1 MIGAIIGAII
11 VGAIIGLGARA
22 ILPGGQ
28 DIGWPKTIGLGI
40 ISNLVVSVIF
50 QGLADNPILSV
61 IVAAIVGA
69 GILWFAIKQGWLSHN
84 TA

>member
-11 VGAIIGLGARA
+11 VGAIVGLGARA

-40 ISNLVVSVIF
+40 ISNLVVSIVF
-50 QGLADNPILSV
+50 QSLADNPIISV
-61 IVAAIVGA
+61 IVAAFVGA
-69 GILWFAIKQGWLSHN
+69 GLLWVAIRQGWLSS
-84 TA
+84 TS

>member
-11 VGAIIGLGARA
+11 VGAIIGYGARA

-28 DIGWPKTIGLGI
+28 NIGLPKTIGLGI
-40 ISNLVVSVIF
+40 LSNLVVSVLF
-50 QGLADNPILSV
+50 QGLADDPILSV

-69 GILWFAIKQGWLSHN
+69 GIMWFAIKQGWLRPG
-84 TA
+84 

>member
-40 ISNLVVSVIF
+40 VSNLVVSVVF
-50 QGLADNPILSV
+50 QSLADNPILSI
-61 IVAAIVGA
+61 IVAAFVGA
-69 GILWFAIKQGWLSHN
+69 GLLWVAIRQGWLNS
-84 TA
+84 TS

>member
-11 VGAIIGLGARA
+11 VGAIIGAGARA

-40 ISNLVVSVIF
+40 ISNLVVSVVF
-50 QGLADNPILSV
+50 QGLADNPIISI

-69 GILWFAIKQGWLSHN
+69 GILWVAIKQGWLSA
-84 TA
+84 TS

>member
-11 VGAIIGLGARA
+11 VGAIIGFGARA

-28 DIGWPKTIGLGI
+28 DIGLGKTIGLGI
-40 ISNLVVSVIF
+40 ISNLIVSVVF
-50 QGLADNPILSV
+50 QSLADNPIISI

-69 GILWFAIKQGWLSHN
+69 GLLWVAIKQGWLSA
-84 TA
+84 TS